1 MNKKLIYN
9 FTPDGTCVECCPN
22 CGDEIEE
29 CRLDGTTTCPEVL
42 EEWSSWENLD
52 SPEVKHTI
60 MCGQKNVLPCS
71 ECKLLD
77 FEAEVQRDMYLNS
90 EDQSYIRSLF
100 PNEPDSMICC
110 DWDRETRCTVF
121 PKEVI

>member
-29 CRLDGTTTCPEVL
+29 CRLDGTTTCECGHPE
-42 EEWSSWENLD
+42 
-52 SPEVKHTI
+52 
-60 MCGQKNVLPCS
+60 VLPCS
-71 ECKLLD
+71 DCKLLD
-77 FEAEVQRDMYLNS
+77 FEAEVQREMYLNS
-90 EDQSYIRSLF
+90 EDQSYIRGLF
-100 PNEPDSMICC
+100 PDEPDSMICC

-121 PKEVI
+121 PKEVA